1 MSEGRQA
8 RWERMTAADIDA
20 VLAVADVVH
29 PAFPEDRAVLA
40 ERFAL
45 HPEGCFVLRGGD
57 GPNGDGPNGD
67 GPNESAVI
75 GYTLTHPWAADTV
88 PPLNTLLGRLPEAQV
103 YYIHDLALLP
113 AARGL
118 RAGSAAV
125 RLYETRARALGL
137 SHMALVAVNNS
148 GGFWRAQ
155 GFEQAH
161 SPEWAEKL
169 ASYGTDAAYMVKAV

>member
-1 MSEGRQA
+1 MGSEAAQERGQA
-8 RWERMTAADIDA
+8 EWQQMTAADVDA

-45 HPEGCFVLRGGD
+45 HPEGCLVLRAGD
-57 GPNGDGPNGD
+57 G
-67 GPNESAVI
+67 AVI

-88 PPLNTLLGRLPEAQV
+88 PPLNTLLGRLPDAEV

-118 RAGSAAV
+118 RAGNAAV
-125 RLYETRARALGL
+125 RLLEAHARALGL
-137 SHMALVAVNNS
+137 SRMALVAVNNS
-148 GGFWRAQ
+148 GGFWSAQ
-155 GFEQAH
+155 GFEQVS
-161 SPEWAEKL
+161 SPQWAQKL
-169 ASYGTDAAYMVKAV
+169 ASYGDDTAYMVKAV

>member
-45 HPEGCFVLRGGD
+45 HPEGCFVLRS
-57 GPNGDGPNGD
+57 GD

-169 ASYGTDAAYMVKAV
+169 ASYGTDAAYMVKAI